1 MKCSFVKFVKCLKWL
16 FKCLTL
22 GVFMYS
28 FYIQYNTKD
37 DSGIKAFLLVI
48 EFLLM
53 LIYIFD
59 MFRQHILWLMIL
71 LFINGGLVMYFMF
84 ERKTKIRKQNSNIN
98 YYILKDYLK
107 IFSLD
112 FFRAGQRNEYILALI
127 RIFNYF
133 KSMVITL
140 LKFLLIFIQ
149 FMCRFIKISCQKEAI
164 RKNQIKNKIE

>member
-1 MKCSFVKFVKCLKWL
+1 MKCSFGKFVKCLQWL
-16 FKCLTL
+16 FQCLIL
-22 GVFMYS
+22 GVFIYS

-48 EFLLM
+48 EVLLM
-53 LIYIFD
+53 FIYIFD
-59 MFRQHILWLMIL
+59 MFRKHILWLMII

-84 ERKTKIRKQNSNIN
+84 ERKTKIKKQNSNIN

-112 FFRAGQRNEYILALI
+112 FFRTGKRNEYILALR

-133 KSMVITL
+133 KSMIITL
-140 LKFLLIFIQ
+140 FKFLLIFIQ
-149 FMCRFIKISCQKEAI
+149 FMGRFIKTSCQKEAV